1 VARKGDCERAAQA
14 LSATSYFVD
23 LDDRALQAVAR
34 AALRRDYRPDQTVFV
49 EGDPCTGLYVVE
61 GGWLKAVKMS
71 IEGREQVLRFV
82 GPGEVVDEVGV
93 FADTL
98 NPATVIALEPTTVWL
113 IHRQAI
119 LRLLQQEPGFASSV
133 VRSLAQRVLHLVS
146 LVEDLSLR
154 TVEARLARLLLERAE
169 NQALQRQRWA
179 TQAEMAARLGTVL
192 DVVNRALHELA
203 REGLIQV
210 ERHQIRILDPEELK
224 ERAMVD

>member
-1 VARKGDCERAAQA
+1 MARKGDCERAAQA
-14 LSATSYFVD
+14 LSATSYFAD